1 MSKSFKSTIFFLL
14 LTYSTLGV
22 GQNYWDLRSAFNT
35 GKPTVALR
43 ASGSTYAV
51 LNNTDVGTIV
61 TTVDK
66 FSLLSGIYPKI
77 LIKESNELNAFA
89 GVKDG
94 APFIIINKPMYDILI
109 KDKDVAAS
117 VIGHEMAHL
126 YLNHGLERASTADAL
141 NAIGFIAGIALEILF
156 RQRIG
161 VADVGFYSGAAIAT
175 VATNSY
181 TRNQEREADKL
192 GIEWMHKAGYDTNGA
207 IRLFEMFEGKFG
219 NSFLTFLKTH
229 PNPSERIENAKQQIA
244 LHRKLPDAD
253 PNPLGLSPKLFALN
267 QKIDAQNIQLI
278 PKSELGKLGLSAY
291 AKKDFE
297 TSFKNL
303 NACANNGEATCQI
316 YLGYQYQFG
325 LGITKDVDKALS
337 LFTQAK
343 ENGLAYANYA
353 IYTTMGLRNKDLTS
367 QQSELDPKKAVGM
380 LIDAAKDG
388 SAEAMGMV
396 TFVYVSML
404 EQLGEEKI
412 KNDFP
417 DKEILAD
424 YAKLASM
431 RGIPSGYLALGVSY
445 LFGIG
450 MPKDIDKAEEYLL
463 RVRSNFRG
471 TDSFLLLVAEEKNDK
486 TKIDFY
492 TKALASKKTP
502 LLTVRLRK
510 RYCSLTDSIKS
521 REKCAYWAK
530 EGALLGDIS
539 SANLYGILLHAGL
552 GITKDEIEGAAW
564 LYYAQQNGVN
574 LTERSDQI
582 IKTARTKSSDLFEAK
597 FSEIKQTINK

>member
-1 MSKSFKSTIFFLL
+1 MSM
-14 LTYSTLGV
+14 
-22 GQNYWDLRSAFNT
+22 GQSYWDLRSAFST
-35 GKPTVALR
+35 GSPSIALKK
-43 ASGSTYAV
+43 SGSTYAV
-51 LNNTDVGTIV
+51 ITNADVGMV
-61 TTVDK
+61 VSTVDK

-77 LIKESNELNAFA
+77 LLQESNQINAFA
-89 GVKDG
+89 GIKDG
-94 APFIIINKPMYDILI
+94 APIIILNKPMYDLLI
-109 KDKDVAAS
+109 KDKDIAAS

-126 YLNHGLERASTADAL
+126 YLNHGLERANTTDAL
-141 NAIGFIAGIALEILF
+141 NTLGLIAGIALEVLF

-161 VADVGFYSGAAIAT
+161 ITEVGFYSGAALAT

-207 IRLFEMFEGKFG
+207 IRLFEMFEDKFG

-229 PNPSERIENAKQQIA
+229 PNPSERIENAKQQVA
-244 LHRKLPDAD
+244 LYKKLPDPN
-253 PNPLGLSPKLFALN
+253 PNPLGLSPRLLALN
-267 QKIDAQNIQLI
+267 QKIDTHNIQLT
-278 PKSELGKLGLSAY
+278 PKSELGKVGLSAY

-325 LGITKDVDKALS
+325 LGITKDVGKALS

-367 QQSELDPKKAVGM
+367 QQAELDSKKAIGM
-380 LIDAAKDG
+380 LMDAAKDG
-388 SAEAMGMV
+388 SAEAMGMLA
-396 TFVYVSML
+396 FVYVSMHD
-404 EQLGEEKI
+404 QLGEEKI

-431 RGIPSGYLALGVSY
+431 RAIPSGYLALGVSY

-463 RVRSNFRG
+463 RVRSNFKG

-486 TKIDFY
+486 SKIDFY
-492 TKALASKKTP
+492 TEAVASKKTP

-521 REKCAYWAK
+521 REKCTYWAK
-530 EGALLGDIS
+530 QGALLGDIS

-552 GITKDEIEGAAW
+552 GIAKDEIEGAAW
-564 LYYAQQNGVN
+564 LYYAQHNGFN
-574 LTERSDQI
+574 STERSDQI
-582 IKTARTKSSDLFEAK
+582 IKITRTKSPDLFEVK
-597 FSEIKQTINK
+597 FSEIKQIINK